1 MLIQMTGTVTS
12 ITAKTHWS
20 SRQLEGYDIRV
31 AVEFPDPNDESKVD
45 RRDVTFPLP
54 VTIAPPLAGSLIT
67 VQIFQVDKDIEVPDE
82 EKDDSPGCP
91 ATPDCHRLPR
101 RGPRCPCRPGRSGR

>member
-20 SRQLEGYDIRV
+20 TRQLEGYDIRV

-82 EKDDSPGCP
+82 EKDDSLELQGN
-91 ATPDCHRLPR
+91 PDYDSIKQ
-101 RGPRCPCRPGRSGR
+101 GG